1 MHNAKRRQ
9 WQLWASLSV
18 SSCSLARHLFLL
30 KTTNSE
36 SVLVSGPVI
45 YFAPK
50 VAGEFTQR
58 HRDGKKRE
66 MNKSINKVREAKLE
80 LYRKKGKIHAKA
92 TSGKFNTLRWA
103 MVWFTQVIFYGTCWL
118 NWSANGLTR
127 QAVLLDIA
135 HEKFYLFGLV
145 LWPQDALLMA
155 FVLILAAT
163 ALFLVTALAG
173 RLFCGFLCP
182 QTVYTSIF
190 AWIEARVEGDH
201 LARLKLDQSPWSSR
215 KLLLKAIKHSL
226 WFLFAA
232 WTAITFVGYF
242 TPIRE
247 LLPTLPS
254 WNVGPWEGFWLIF
267 YCVFTYVQA
276 GLAREAVCQHMC
288 PYSRFQ
294 GVMFDPTTR
303 NVSYDAQR
311 GEPRNS
317 RGQAG
322 NSGDCIDCGICVQ
335 VCPTGIDIRDGL
347 QYQCINCGLCI
358 DACDQVMTKLGAP
371 TGLIRFMSQKEV
383 VNEAPPQGLSD
394 RPRVA
399 IYACLLLIFVVLG
412 TWTLAHRSPLLV
424 DVLRDRGA
432 LYRETSEGTVE
443 NAYTLKLMNLD
454 ETARSF
460 TVEVDGQPGIE
471 LLGEREFSVEAGSI
485 RPLFLTVAMPD
496 NSQASGIQS
505 IQFRISAKHDPA
517 ISVTEK
523 SSFVLP

>member
-1 MHNAKRRQ
+1 
-9 WQLWASLSV
+9 
-18 SSCSLARHLFLL
+18 
-30 KTTNSE
+30 
-36 SVLVSGPVI
+36 
-45 YFAPK
+45 
-50 VAGEFTQR
+50 
-58 HRDGKKRE
+58 
-66 MNKSINKVREAKLE
+66 MNKPNSKVREAKLE

-92 TSGKFNTLRWA
+92 TEGKFNTLRWA
-103 MVWFTQVIFYGTCWL
+103 MVWFTQIIFYGTCWL
-118 NWSANGLTR
+118 TWDANGFTR

-163 ALFLVTALAG
+163 ALFFVTALAG
-173 RLFCGFLCP
+173 RLFCGFVCP

-190 AWIEARVEGDH
+190 TWIEAKVEGDH
-201 LARLKLDQSPWSSR
+201 LARLRLDQSPMNAR
-215 KLLLKAIKHSL
+215 KLGLKATKHGL
-226 WFLFAA
+226 WFIFSA

-247 LLPTLPS
+247 LLPSLPNWS
-254 WNVGPWEGFWLIF
+254 VGPWEGFWLIF
-267 YCVFTYVQA
+267 YSAFTYVQA

-294 GVMFDPTTR
+294 GVMFDPTTK
-303 NVSYDAQR
+303 NVTYDTHR
-311 GEPRNS
+311 GEPRNV
-317 RGQAG
+317 RRQMG
-322 NSGDCIDCGICVQ
+322 NTGDCIDCGICVQ

-358 DACDQVMTKLGAP
+358 DACDQVMTKIGAP
-371 TGLIRFMSQKEV
+371 TGLIRFMSEKEV
-383 VNEAPPQGLSD
+383 AGDTQPKGLIG

-399 IYACLLLIFVVLG
+399 IYASLLLVFSLLAA
-412 TWTLAHRSPLLV
+412 WTLADRSLLLV

-432 LYRETSEGTVE
+432 LLRETAEGTIE

-460 TVEVDGQPGIE
+460 SIEVTGLPSIE
-471 LLGEREFSVEAGSI
+471 IVGEHEFSVDAGSI
-485 RPLFLTVAMPD
+485 RALSLTVAMPSD
-496 NSQASGIQS
+496 TAASGIQP
-505 IQFRISAKHDPA
+505 IHFRISAKHDPA
-517 ISVTEK
+517 TSVMEK

>member
-1 MHNAKRRQ
+1 MSK
-9 WQLWASLSV
+9 
-18 SSCSLARHLFLL
+18 
-30 KTTNSE
+30 
-36 SVLVSGPVI
+36 P
-45 YFAPK
+45 
-50 VAGEFTQR
+50 
-58 HRDGKKRE
+58 
-66 MNKSINKVREAKLE
+66 MNKVREAKLE

-92 TSGKFNTLRWA
+92 TTGKFNTLRWT
-103 MVWFTQVIFYGTCWL
+103 MVWLTQIIFYGTCWL
-118 NWSANGLTR
+118 TWDANGFTR

-163 ALFLVTALAG
+163 ALFFVTALAG
-173 RLFCGFLCP
+173 RLFCGFACP

-190 AWIEARVEGDH
+190 TWIEAKVEGDH
-201 LARLKLDQSPWSSR
+201 LARLKLDQSPMNAR
-215 KLLLKAIKHSL
+215 KFGLKAIKHGV
-226 WFLFAA
+226 WFIFAA

-247 LLPTLPS
+247 LLPTLPN

-267 YCVFTYVQA
+267 YCAFTYVQA

-294 GVMFDPTTR
+294 GVMFDPTTK
-303 NVSYDAQR
+303 NVAYDIQR
-311 GEPRNS
+311 GEPCNAR
-317 RGQAG
+317 RQVGHA
-322 NSGDCIDCGICVQ
+322 GDCIDCGICVQ

-358 DACDQVMTKLGAP
+358 DACDQVMTKIGAP
-371 TGLIRFMSQKEV
+371 TGLIRFMSEKEV
-383 VNEAPPQGLSD
+383 AGETQPKGLVG

-399 IYACLLLIFVVLG
+399 IYASLLLVFSFLG
-412 TWTLAHRSPLLV
+412 AWTLADRSLLLV

-432 LYRETSEGTVE
+432 LYREGADGTIE
-443 NAYTLKLMNLD
+443 NAYTVKLMNLD

-460 TVEVDGQPGIE
+460 SIEVNGSPGIQIV
-471 LLGEREFSVEAGSI
+471 GDREFTVDAGSI
-485 RPLFLTVAMPD
+485 RPVFLTLAMSG
-496 NSQASGIQS
+496 NTVASGIQP
-505 IQFRISAKHDPA
+505 IHFRISAKHDPGT
-517 ISVTEK
+517 SVMEK